1 MSTDN
6 SDSSAPTESKEEEQD
21 AAYIAGEE
29 DQDGYDQ
36 KYGEDSEEMRRRV
49 AEMEEELLKISNMQ
63 QQVERQINS
72 AADKI
77 DENSMWELRSGLKD
91 RVSNELLS
99 VTHNNICWWL
109 YWTGRYVGQ
118 VDYEATPEELRAHFA
133 PCGTLNRITIVCDKI
148 TGHPKG

>member
-1 MSTDN
+1 MIMSTEN
-6 SDSSAPTESKEEEQD
+6 NDSSAPNESIAAKEDQGSTYMASD
-21 AAYIAGEE
+21 E

-77 DENSMWELRSGLKD
+77 DENSMWGS
-91 RVSNELLS
+91 
-99 VTHNNICWWL
+99 
-109 YWTGRYVGQ
+109 
-118 VDYEATPEELRAHFA
+118 
-133 PCGTLNRITIVCDKI
+133 
-148 TGHPKG
+148 

>member
-1 MSTDN
+1 MPEREPGAWASTQICLPTLNTSYRTKGYISNQHHDSNLSAELSADFMNMSTEN
-6 SDSSAPTESKEEEQD
+6 GDSSAPNENIAVKEDQGSTYMASD
-21 AAYIAGEE
+21 E

-77 DENSMWELRSGLKD
+77 DENSMWGS
-91 RVSNELLS
+91 
-99 VTHNNICWWL
+99 
-109 YWTGRYVGQ
+109 
-118 VDYEATPEELRAHFA
+118 
-133 PCGTLNRITIVCDKI
+133 
-148 TGHPKG
+148 